1 MTTASA
7 YEYKEET
14 TRF

>member
-7 YEYKEET
+7 VWGT
-14 TRF
+14 N